1 MLYLIPKHSSHA
13 KVRYFHVVMLVKQQ
27 IFRLQI
33 PMSDPTLMQVI
44 ESGQELCKI
53 PLSLMLRH
61 SHVWFCKKKK
71 QITVLK
77 PACCIQLRNVRSKC
91 KKKNKHFAEIELQ
104 FSTHFAMQFIQVCW
118 TILSSTPFMHIFIC
132 IFFMVIFQRNWTF
145 GKWEKCAT
153 DQTHWRKGEKQMQSI
168 HSDARVCKGFMSLA
182 GCTYFHGT
190 TKAPGRNS
198 RSTINSFMQF

>member
-91 KKKNKHFAEIELQ
+91 KKKTNISQKLNYNFRHILQCNLYRYVEQYSPPPLLCIYLFVFSLWLFFSGTEL
-104 FSTHFAMQFIQVCW
+104 
-118 TILSSTPFMHIFIC
+118 LE
-132 IFFMVIFQRNWTF
+132 N
-145 GKWEKCAT
+145 GKNVQPTKA
-153 DQTHWRKGEKQMQSI
+153 RKGEKQMQSI
-168 HSDARVCKGFMSLA
+168 HSVARVCKGFMSLA
-182 GCTYFHGT
+182 GCAYFHGT
-190 TKAPGRNS
+190 TKVPGWNS